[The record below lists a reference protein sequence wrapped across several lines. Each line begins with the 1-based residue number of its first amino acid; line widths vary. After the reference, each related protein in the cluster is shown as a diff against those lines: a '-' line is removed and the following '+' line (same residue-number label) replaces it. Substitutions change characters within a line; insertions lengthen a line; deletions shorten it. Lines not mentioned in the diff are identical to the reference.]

1 MFRFELVMIINYFH
15 LSSFET
21 KADCCSFTVLFYLL
35 LVAAV
40 LMMGRYHRHVYV
52 TPQKVN

>member
-1 MFRFELVMIINYFH
+1 MII
-15 LSSFET
+15 SFEQFCSS
-21 KADCCSFTVLFYLL
+21 KADFVCCSFTVLFYLL

-40 LMMGRYHRHVYV
+40 LMMGRYHKHVYV

>member
-1 MFRFELVMIINYFH
+1 MIINYFH

-35 LVAAV
+35 LVAAL